1 MLRLT
6 PLHPTQYCQG
16 LQLAGDL
23 NSPALAKGWKFLLE
37 DGVENGWAFKERIDW
52 LDQFYCVQACYQS
65 GDEHIKFWY
74 PKAAE
79 KIISRQESNGKI
91 GGDINMPHGGT
102 AVATLV
108 LAVPY
113 RFLPIFQR

>member
-1 MLRLT
+1 MGAGLL
-6 PLHPTQYCQG
+6 G

-23 NSPALAKGWKFLLE
+23 SSESLDKGWKFLMGE
-37 DGVENGWAFKERIDW
+37 GVDNGWAFKERRDW

-65 GDEHIKFWY
+65 GDRYISFWY
-74 PKAAE
+74 PQAAE
-79 KIISRQESNGKI
+79 KIISRQEASGKI
-91 GGDINMPHGGT
+91 GGDGDMPHGGT

-108 LAVPY
+108 LGVPY